1 MSLDFM
7 GAIAANMSMQ
17 GDPDWII
24 NIGGFIVKE
33 CIEWEFT
40 DDEKDQSEIRV
51 LLPNPGNILD
61 GKFKYGMDMTIRFGY
76 AGAMS
81 PEAYL
86 PVAEIVYDYP
96 ADKGMTVE
104 VIGRDESGKMS
115 GGNNKGNQGKGDDQT
130 QLKQNMKANGLNM
143 SGDTKGADSGCKG
156 ACYNESDKALAYR
169 WANQMS
175 AAGEMEAAGSGG
187 GGPTSPLAGEQS
199 SDMEGSGV
207 NRHDGRTTSNPGDW
221 SGDGKGG
228 KDRAKN
234 RQNNQGGQDSQAPIT
249 ATLKLR
255 GFPTL
260 RAKSNANIAGIGS
273 DNSGTYYVKKVKT
286 EFKGKG
292 LLGTAELTRGGTGK
306 GGVGGSAPM
315 VMYANIWKR
324 GEMYCG
330 PRKTDVEAQA
340 TFTYGMDQH
349 WMGLKVKIKPQKSK
363 GGGEPKKG
371 KSEGLLLKQRLKPTS
386 TADDSGGASAGTGQ

>member
-1 MSLDFM
+1 MSLNFM
-7 GAIAANMSMQ
+7 QAIAANMGMAT
-17 GDPDWII
+17 DPDWII
-24 NIGGFIVKE
+24 NIGGTIINE

-51 LLPNPGNILD
+51 LLPNPENILD
-61 GKFKYGMDMTIRFGY
+61 GKFKYGQDMTIRFGY
-76 AGAMS
+76 AGEMS

-86 PVAEIVYDYP
+86 PVAEIDYDYP
-96 ADKGMTVE
+96 ADKGMVVE
-104 VIGRDESGKMS
+104 VIGRDESSKMS
-115 GGNNKGNQGKGDDQT
+115 GGNNKGNQGKGDDKQ
-130 QLKQNMKANGLNM
+130 QLKQNLTANGLNM

-169 WANQMS
+169 WANSMS

-187 GGPTSPLAGEQS
+187 PTSPLAGEQS
-199 SDMEGSGV
+199 SSMEGSGV
-207 NRHDGRTTSNPGDW
+207 NRHDGYTSSNPGDW
-221 SGDGKGG
+221 TGDGKGG

-234 RQNNQGGQDSQAPIT
+234 RQGNKSGQDSQAPIT

-260 RAKSNANIAGIGS
+260 RAKSNVTIVGIGS
-273 DNSGTYYVKKVKT
+273 DNSGTYYVKKVKH
-286 EFKGKG
+286 EWKGKG
-292 LLGTAELTRGGTGK
+292 FLSTAELTRGGTGK
-306 GGVGGSAPM
+306 GGVGGSSPI

-324 GEMYCG
+324 GEMYVG
-330 PRKTDVEAQA
+330 PRKTRGDAQT

-349 WMGLKVKIKPQKSK
+349 WMGLKVKIKPQKSR

-386 TADDSGGASAGTGQ
+386 TADSGGAG